1 VNPGGVKGR
10 VNVPGAMIGAKI
22 GNRRLKRPVLLSLAA
37 SALALAV
44 PLRAEAPAAPSPEE
58 VLTGWGRSGIQQQWN
73 DPAVRPGDDFFR
85 HVNGKWIAAHEIPA
99 DRTSFGSFMLLRD
112 LSETRLRGIVEG
124 LAAGRPAPGSQEARL
139 VAAWQAF
146 MDQAAIERAGL
157 APARPWLDRI
167 GAVKS
172 TADLYAMFAEPGLP
186 SPINGSVDPDPKESG
201 VYSLG
206 LSLGGLGLPDRD
218 YYLSD
223 NPRYPEIRK
232 AYKGLLAMLLGEAG
246 YADPGG
252 MAEKVYDLEAGM
264 ARIEWDREI
273 LRNDDLIYH
282 KLTPAEIAALP
293 HGADLAGFVRAMGPG
308 AAAAGAV
315 RLAEMP
321 LTAEQVAAMR
331 LTPGQ
336 AGAKMGGGFP
346 AMLDYVA
353 AQPLDVWRAW
363 ASAQFLIGH
372 SPYLP
377 RRIDEATFA
386 FFGKQLGGQPEQ
398 RPRWKRGLSVLESQ
412 LGEQLGRIYAERYF
426 PEASREQMAA
436 LVANLRK
443 AMAAN
448 LAGLAWMGPQTRAA
462 AEAKLAA
469 FTPKIGAPAT
479 YKDYA
484 GLVIGADTPLAN
496 ALASARWSAA
506 FADARVGKPVDRSEW
521 FMFPQTVN
529 AYYNPAMNEIVFPAA
544 ILQPPFFNPAVDP
557 AANYGAIGA
566 VIGHEMGHGFDDQG
580 AKYDG
585 QGNLKDWW
593 TPADKAR
600 FVALTDRLA
609 AQYDKLCPFD
619 SGQTCVNGRLTLGE
633 NIGDLGGLSLA
644 YRAYRLSLG
653 GKPAPVIDGL
663 TGDQRFFMAF
673 AQVWRSKY
681 REETARQLLLTDP
694 HSPAQYRVNGIVRN
708 FAEWQKAFGVKPGD
722 KLYLPPEQQ
731 IRIW

>member
-1 VNPGGVKGR
+1 MKH
-10 VNVPGAMIGAKI
+10 
-22 GNRRLKRPVLLSLAA
+22 LSSCLLAA
-37 SALALAV
+37 SLLALAAV
-44 PLRAEAPAAPSPEE
+44 PARAAPQEPAPSPEE
-58 VLTGWGRSGIQQQWN
+58 VLTGWGRSGVQQQWN
-73 DPAVRPGDDFFR
+73 DRAVKPGDDFFR
-85 HVNGKWIAAHEIPA
+85 FVNGKWIAAHEIPA
-99 DRTSFGSFMLLRD
+99 DRTSYGSFQVLRD
-112 LSETRLRGIVEG
+112 LSESRLRGIVED
-124 LAAGRPAPGSQEARL
+124 LVASRPAPGTQEARI

-146 MDQAAIERAGL
+146 MDQDAIERAGL

-167 GAVKS
+167 AAA
-172 TADLYAMFAEPGLP
+172 TTTQDLYKLFAEPGLP
-186 SPINGSVDPDPKESG
+186 SPINGSVDPDPKASD

-223 NPRYPEIRK
+223 NPRYPAIRQQYR
-232 AYKGLLAMLLGEAG
+232 ALLAQLLGEAG
-246 YADPGG
+246 YADPAA
-252 MAEKVYDLEAGM
+252 MAQKVYDLETGM
-264 ARIEWDREI
+264 ARIEWDRDV
-273 LRNDDLIYH
+273 LRNDDLTYH
-282 KLTPAEIAALP
+282 KLTLAEVQGLP
-293 HGADLAGFVRAMGPG
+293 HGADLVDFIRASGPG
-308 AAAAGAV
+308 AAGAGEV

-321 LTAEQVAAMR
+321 LTAEQLAAAHIA
-331 LTPGQ
+331 PAE
-336 AGAKMGGGFP
+336 AGAKVGGGFP

-353 AQPLDVWRAW
+353 SQPVAVWKAW
-363 ASAQFLIGH
+363 ATAQFLAANA
-372 SPYLP
+372 PYLP
-377 RRIDEATFA
+377 KRIDEASFA
-386 FFGKQLGGQPEQ
+386 FFGKALGGQPEQ

-412 LGEQLGRIYAERYF
+412 LGEQLGRIYAARYF
-426 PEASREQMAA
+426 PEASRTQMAA
-436 LVANLRK
+436 LVGNLRK

-448 LAGLAWMGPQTRAA
+448 LADLKWMGPQTRAA

-479 YKDYA
+479 FKDYA
-484 GLVIGADTPLAN
+484 GMAVSRADPLAN
-496 ALASARWSAA
+496 AMASAKWKSD
-506 FADARVGKPVDRSEW
+506 FADGRVGKAVDRSEW

-529 AYYNPAMNEIVFPAA
+529 AYYNPPMNEIVFPAA

-585 QGNLKDWW
+585 KGNLHDWW

-600 FVALTDRLA
+600 FVALTDQLA

-619 SGQTCVNGRLTLGE
+619 NGQTCVNGRLTLGE

-644 YRAYRLSLG
+644 YRAYHLSLG

-681 REETARQLLLTDP
+681 REETARQLLLVDP

-722 KLYLPPEQQ
+722 KLYLKPEEQ

>member
-1 VNPGGVKGR
+1 MNPTR
-10 VNVPGAMIGAKI
+10 SLLP
-22 GNRRLKRPVLLSLAA
+22 RPVLLAA
-37 SALALAV
+37 SALALVAT
-44 PLRAEAPAAPSPEE
+44 PGLAQGPAAAPSPEE
-58 VLTGWGRSGIQQQWN
+58 ALAGWGRSGIQQQWN
-73 DPAVRPGDDFFR
+73 DRSIRPGDDFFR
-85 HVNGKWIAAHEIPA
+85 MVNGKWIAAHEIPA
-99 DRTSFGSFMLLRD
+99 DKTSYGSFQILRD
-112 LSETRLRGIVEG
+112 LSEARLHGIVTG
-124 LAAGRPAPGSQEARL
+124 LVASRPAPGTQEARL

-146 MDQAAIERAGL
+146 MDEGAIERAGL

-167 GAVKS
+167 AAARTTG
-172 TADLYAMFAEPGLP
+172 DLYALFAEPGLP

-206 LSLGGLGLPDRD
+206 LALGGLGLPDRD

-223 NPRYPEIRK
+223 NPRYPAIREQYK
-232 AYKGLLAMLLGEAG
+232 ALLALLLGEAG
-246 YADPGG
+246 YADAPA
-252 MAEKVYDLEAGM
+252 MAQKVYDLEVGM

-273 LRNDDLIYH
+273 LRNDDLTYH
-282 KLTPAEIAALP
+282 KLTMAQVAALP
-293 HGADLAGFVRAMGPG
+293 HGADLAAFIRASGPG
-308 AAAAGAV
+308 AAAAPAV

-321 LTAEQVAAMR
+321 LTPEQIAAMR
-331 LTPGQ
+331 LSPEQ
-336 AGAKMGGGFP
+336 ARAKMGGGFP
-346 AMLDYVA
+346 AMLAYVA
-353 AQPLDVWRAW
+353 SQPVDVWKAW
-363 ASAQFLIGH
+363 ATAQFLAGYAA
-372 SPYLP
+372 YLP
-377 RRIDEATFA
+377 KRIDAANFA
-386 FFGKQLGGQPEQ
+386 FFGKLLGGQPEQ
-398 RPRWKRGLSVLESQ
+398 RVRWKRGLAVLEGQ

-426 PEASREQMAA
+426 PEKSRAQMAD
-436 LVANLRK
+436 LVTNLRK

-448 LAGLAWMGPQTRAA
+448 LASLTWMGPQTRAA

-469 FTPKIGAPAT
+469 FTPKIGAPTT

-484 GLVIGADTPLAN
+484 GMAVSADNPLAN
-496 ALASARWSAA
+496 AIASSKWKAE

-544 ILQPPFFNPAVDP
+544 ILQPPFFNPDADP
-557 AANYGAIGA
+557 AANYGGIGA

-585 QGNLKDWW
+585 QGNLADWW
-593 TPADKAR
+593 TAVDKAR
-600 FVALTDRLA
+600 FVALTDRLV

-633 NIGDLGGLSLA
+633 NIGDLGGVSLA

-681 REETARQLLLTDP
+681 REETARQLLLVDP
-694 HSPAQYRVNGIVRN
+694 HSPAQYRVNGILRN
-708 FAEWQKAFGVKPGD
+708 FPEWQKAFGVKPGD
-722 KLYLPPEQQ
+722 KLWLAPAEQV
-731 IRIW
+731 RIW